1 MLILLA
7 IVAFSG
13 VLWNGFVYDDLLIIY
28 GNPFFTT
35 QPDWAALLSRDYFTI
50 SRQGSYRPMVT
61 LTYMID
67 GTIWA
72 GRPSGF
78 HLTNLLLHVANVLL
92 LFELARRLGATT
104 RAACAA
110 AALFA
115 VHPAFTEVVAFPNYR
130 EDLLVLLFSLA
141 SVGLWDRGTV
151 GPWDRGTVGR
161 KRMLFSLLSALLYF
175 FALLSKE
182 SGLGLLIFL
191 LFILWRRRSDPRSHG
206 PMVPWSHGPTIPFLL
221 VTFVYLILRFVVYGA
236 SNELSPSYLGDSFF
250 VNAFT
255 MCRVMASYVP
265 LVLFPVHLR
274 ADYVVTPVSSPAGAM
289 VALLGMVMLLS
300 AGAWVLLKRQGW
312 AGLSLGWALAFL
324 LPVMNLYPIAH
335 PKAERY
341 LYLPC
346 AGLFLLVGIMADQ
359 LLMRAHSGRR
369 RQVLLGGAGLIILSF
384 TALARMRVAEC
395 GNSFRLWKTA
405 LLCEPDSDLA
415 HSNLGVEY
423 LERDRVGDALRQFR
437 QALELRPSPLAEMN
451 LARAKIQQSLHGGSA
466 DPEAVED
473 AIRVYRQVISET
485 PPSNRERP
493 FLHHSLA
500 ITQRKARRLEE
511 ALTEHQ
517 KAESLAAHSDEIYLH
532 HGISL
537 QMVGELEAAIGRYRK
552 ALSLFPSRAQTHY
565 NLGTALEAKKRLEEA
580 RSAYKS
586 ALRLDPDYVR
596 ARAGLA
602 TVLIRMG
609 RFEDS
614 LKHFEGALAAQPHR
628 AGWRLNYAQALLR
641 VGRTEEALR
650 ELKGISPEALP
661 PSHRRALEHLLER
674 ISRPSSP

>member
-1 MLILLA
+1 MLPALLA
-7 IVAFSG
+7 VVAFSG

-67 GTIWA
+67 GTIW
-72 GRPSGF
+72 GSRPFGF

-92 LFELARRLGATT
+92 LFELARRLGATA

-141 SVGLWDRGTV
+141 SVGLWDRGT
-151 GPWDRGTVGR
+151 GGR
-161 KRMLFSLLSALLYF
+161 RRILLSLLSALFYF

-191 LFILWRRRSDPRSHG
+191 LLIFWRQRSTSPSH
-206 PMVPWSHGPTIPFLL
+206 SNTPTLQHSNALFLPFLF

-346 AGLFLLVGIMADQ
+346 AGLFLLAGVMADQ
-359 LLMRAHSGRR
+359 LLMRARSGRR
-369 RQVLLGGAGLIILSF
+369 RRVLLGSAGLLILSF
-384 TALARMRVAEC
+384 IVLARMRVAEC
-395 GNSFRLWKTA
+395 GNSFRLWKAA
-405 LLCEPDSDLA
+405 LLCEPSSDTA

-423 LERDRVGDALRQFR
+423 LERDRVEDALRQFQ

-466 DPEAVED
+466 DPAAVED
-473 AIRVYRQVISET
+473 AIRVYRQTISGT
-485 PPSNRERP
+485 QPSNRERP

-500 ITQRKARRLEE
+500 ITLRKAGRLKE
-511 ALTEHQ
+511 ALAEHQ
-517 KAESLAAHSDEIYLH
+517 TAESLATHSDEIYLH

-537 QMVGELEAAIGRYRK
+537 QIVGELDTAIGRYRK
-552 ALSLFPSRAQTHY
+552 ALSLFPRAQTHY

-580 RSAYKS
+580 RSAYES

-596 ARAGLA
+596 AQAGLA
-602 TVLIRMG
+602 TVLVQMG

-614 LKHFEGALAAQPHR
+614 LRHFEGALASQPRR
-628 AGWRLNYAQALLR
+628 ADWRLNYAQALLQ
-641 VGRTEEALR
+641 VGRTEEAVR

-661 PSHRRALEHLLER
+661 PSHRKVLEHLLEK
-674 ISRPSSP
+674 IRPPS